1 MRYIAELQ
9 RFDSAHVTVCEGNDL
24 SAVQETATALYTA
37 LIPEIFHQGKDYV
50 RERLNPTLHTKKR
63 LRLDEDEI
71 DNCQQYARDGVSG
84 YLRTK
89 EWGIGVYDTQPGGP
103 EQEYAVLVF
112 WVGATREDP
121 KSERKVVRP

>member
-9 RFDSAHVTVCEGNDL
+9 RFDSAHVTVCEGDNFF
-24 SAVQETATALYTA
+24 AVQEAATTIYAALVPAILREGDAYIAEMTRIA
-37 LIPEIFHQGKDYV
+37 SSKTDPDEHQNAIGY
-50 RERLNPTLHTKKR
+50 R
-63 LRLDEDEI
+63 
-71 DNCQQYARDGVSG
+71 RDGISG
-84 YLRTK
+84 LMRPK
-89 EWGIGVYDTQPGGP
+89 EWGIGVYDTQPEDP